1 MNSTAPIHLPWE
13 EPEVPTQ
20 CGRISLP
27 CGVPSLLPCPPARM
41 WFYSSPYSL
50 AQSNPSRASTNATSA
65 QSWPVPGQ
73 SLASPYPA
81 QHQHDFSSIIPPARD
96 ILLFVPGFITTQPW
110 LSASANTDSSV
121 RLSLDTTS
129 KGAPP
134 VIAPSSHLL
143 SLQDPTTHCAQLPP
157 VITPVPPSH
166 CSKIPLLTA

>member
-1 MNSTAPIHLPWE
+1 MGEFPYLVGSRHSCRVLLLECGSTHPHIAWLS
-13 EPEVPTQ
+13 PTLQ
-20 CGRISLP
+20 GP
-27 CGVPSLLPCPPARM
+27 PQMPPLL
-41 WFYSSPYSL
+41 
-50 AQSNPSRASTNATSA
+50 RA
-65 QSWPVPGQ
+65 GQ